1 MVMYVAV
8 VNQKTNNAR
17 RNGQPC
23 QPMVA
28 GSLRMITMGDM
39 EMIYPD
45 GLKLTFTDEGVIP
58 DIVSLSQCCEVC
70 NDPRMVNINGIKT
83 CVACH
88 SINHIDYGLN
98 DRKPE

>member
-1 MVMYVAV
+1 
-8 VNQKTNNAR
+8 
-17 RNGQPC
+17 
-23 QPMVA
+23 MVA

-39 EMIYPD
+39 EIIYPD
-45 GLKLTFTDEGVIP
+45 GLKLTFTDEGVVP